1 MVFKYKAV
9 TDIGETVEG
18 TFEGQST
25 DEVISMLRGNNYLP
39 VSVEELNEREVKS
52 GITLGTN
59 VKKKDMAVF
68 CRQFY
73 FMLNAGISIVNCLDI
88 LEKQTENKIL
98 KKAIGQAYEDV
109 QKGLTLSE
117 AMKNNEKVFPLL
129 LVNMVEAGEVSGNLD
144 IIMDRMAIHY
154 EKENKIENKVKSA
167 FTYPVILIIVSVAV
181 VVFLLT
187 KVMPTFIGM
196 FDSSGT
202 ALPGPTRYLL
212 KMSARLENYWYVY
225 AIVIPLVIVIVKFY
239 IKSPSGKMFF
249 DSIKIKFPGLKKTNI
264 KIITS
269 RFTRT
274 LSTLLSSGIPLIQ
287 ALEVVCRVVGNMV
300 VSKGLEK
307 GIENIKKGV
316 SLSSTIK
323 EIGVF
328 PPMVYSMISVGEES
342 GSLDEILLKTADFYD
357 EEVETSLD
365 KMTTMLEPILIVI
378 MAFIIGFIVIAMAMP
393 MFDMVNTVDM

>member
-1 MVFKYKAV
+1 MIFKYKAV
-9 TDIGETVEG
+9 TDTGETLEG
-18 TFEGQST
+18 TFEGQNT

-39 VSVEELNEREVKS
+39 ISVEELNEREVNS

-88 LEKQTENKIL
+88 LEKQTENKLL
-98 KKAIGQAYEDV
+98 KKAIGKSYEDV
-109 QKGLTLSE
+109 QKGMTLSE
-117 AMKNNEKVFPLL
+117 AMKKHKKIFPIL

-167 FTYPVILIIVSVAV
+167 FTYPIILIIVSVAV
-181 VVFLLT
+181 VIFLLT

-196 FDSSGT
+196 FESSGS

-212 KMSARLENYWYVY
+212 NMSERLENYWFIY
-225 AIVIPLVIVIVKFY
+225 AIVIPLVIAGIAFY
-239 IKSPSGKMFF
+239 AKSPSGKMLF
-249 DSIKIKFPGLKKTNI
+249 DSLKIKLPGLKKTNI

-287 ALEVVCRVVGNMV
+287 SLEVVSRVVGNV
-300 VSKGLEK
+300 IVAKGLER
-307 GIENIKKGV
+307 GIEDIKKGV
-316 SLSSTIK
+316 SLSSTIRA
-323 EIGVF
+323 IGVF
-328 PPMVYSMISVGEES
+328 PPMVYSMINVGEES

-357 EEVETSLD
+357 EEVETSLE

-393 MFDMVNTVDM
+393 MFDMVNTIEM